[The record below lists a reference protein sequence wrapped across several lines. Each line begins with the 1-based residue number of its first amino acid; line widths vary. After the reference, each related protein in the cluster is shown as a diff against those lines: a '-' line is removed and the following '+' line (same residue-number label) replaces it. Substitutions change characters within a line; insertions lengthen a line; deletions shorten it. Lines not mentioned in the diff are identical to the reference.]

1 MRRGTLEKSKG
12 VNVKPKDAI
21 GVTLEDKAV
30 TRRNVV
36 DEVLTQFKTGD
47 RDVNKAVKLIAE
59 AENGN
64 QANMVQAFEQLSDVL
79 CGIGHFNKAMDLLE
93 SGLR

>member
-12 VNVKPKDAI
+12 VKPKDAI
-21 GVTLEDKAV
+21 GVTLEDKAI

-36 DEVLTQFKTGD
+36 DEVLTLFKTGD
-47 RDVNKAVKLIAE
+47 REVGRAVKLISE

-64 QANMVQAFEQLSDVL
+64 QANMVQAYEQLSDVL

-93 SGLR
+93 AGIK